1 MDVLAL
7 AKEIIDGRRLT
18 REDDLSFFLTC
29 DLDDLCK
36 GADQIREARIG
47 DKVDLCSIINGRSG
61 RCPEDC
67 KYCAQSAHHH
77 TNCEIYDF
85 LPEEKIVELCKLNES
100 EGVNRF
106 SIVTGTGT
114 DTGKTYITGLIVKKL
129 QEAKK
134 NPAYYKAAMSG
145 NDRRPD
151 GTLIPG
157 DALAVQTMSGID
169 QSLTSMCPYVY
180 EHAYSP
186 HLASRLEGN
195 PVVMDVVTH
204 GFADVTAIYDYVTVE
219 GSGGILCP
227 ICFDEARIQ
236 LEDVVKELHLSSIL
250 IADAGLGTINSV
262 VLTAEYMKTH
272 GLPLKGIIF
281 NHYHPGDVMED
292 DNIFMCEHMTGLP
305 TLAKV
310 QDDDTE
316 LDMNIDALCALYD
329 EVK

>member
-1 MDVLAL
+1 
-7 AKEIIDGRRLT
+7 
-18 REDDLSFFLTC
+18 
-29 DLDDLCK
+29 
-36 GADQIREARIG
+36 
-47 DKVDLCSIINGRSG
+47 
-61 RCPEDC
+61 
-67 KYCAQSAHHH
+67 
-77 TNCEIYDF
+77 
-85 LPEEKIVELCKLNES
+85 
-100 EGVNRF
+100 
-106 SIVTGTGT
+106 
-114 DTGKTYITGLIVKKL
+114 
-129 QEAKK
+129 
-134 NPAYYKAAMSG
+134 MSG
-145 NDRRPD
+145 NDIRPD

-204 GFADVTAIYDYVTVE
+204 GFADVTAVYDYVTVE

-310 QDDDTE
+310 QDGDTE